1 MVCSP
6 TAMESY
12 THRRIHDLLL
22 KAKRPVFIADER
34 IDGDSLGSSLA
45 MADFLKGR
53 GIRVPVFVSEPIPS
67 KYRFLPNVD
76 LCTTDAT
83 VFNDPSIDL
92 VVSFDCSDASYVTR
106 LLALCPARPMTIN
119 IDHHATNARYGQVNQ
134 VVVSSPATAE
144 VVYRWFK
151 ENNVVP
157 SREAA
162 TCLMTGICFDTT
174 VFSNAG
180 TNLRAFEAASEL
192 LMGGAK
198 IQEVIRNMY
207 QNRGVNVLRV
217 WGAALERIRRHE
229 SKSVVAT
236 FLTRAD
242 IDGNG
247 ATDDEVDG
255 LSNFLN
261 QVTESD
267 VLFVMRETPDGGIKV
282 SMRSSGPDV
291 AKVAAAMG
299 GGGHRKAAGF
309 SVGGVACTEEGCW
322 GLVEKCC
329 SMFE

>member
-1 MVCSP
+1 
-6 TAMESY
+6 MESY

-83 VFNDPSIDL
+83 VLNDPSIDL
-92 VVSFDCSDASYVTR
+92 VVSFDCSDAAYVAR
-106 LLALCPARPMTIN
+106 LLATCPARPTTIN

-217 WGAALERIRRHE
+217 WGAALERIRRHD

-261 QVTESD
+261 LVTESD
-267 VLFVMRETPDGGIKV
+267 VLFVMREMPNGEIKV

-309 SVGGVACTEEGCW
+309 SVGGVACTEDGCW
-322 GLVEKCC
+322 ELVEKCV
-329 SMFE
+329 SMIES